1 LHEANANLVPA
12 IIRITKPVA
21 SRLLELI
28 HDHHE
33 ERCALLF
40 GKSDSNCIFFD
51 SLAEAENLQHS
62 STRFEIDPEFAWHKI
77 IENER
82 VYGENLAIGIFHT
95 HLRGYFAPSQR
106 DIDFMRNWDVPWLI
120 GSSND
125 NPTIKAYFFL
135 QNKPRE
141 IPICLVDA
149 NQF

>member
-1 LHEANANLVPA
+1 MHEANANHVPT
-12 IIRITKPVA
+12 IIRIIKPIA

-40 GKSDSNCIFFD
+40 GKSDANSILFD
-51 SLAEAENLQHS
+51 SIAEAENLRHS
-62 STRFEIDPEFAWHKI
+62 SSQFEIDPEFAWQKI
-77 IENER
+77 SENEG

-95 HLRGYFAPSQR
+95 HPRGYFAPSQR
-106 DIDFMRNWDVPWLI
+106 DIDYMRNWDVPWLI

-125 NPTIKAYFFL
+125 NPTIKAYIFL

-149 NQF
+149 D